1 MLRCKFNRCVLAS
14 LRSDIAGGFQ
24 PSRTAS
30 LRKRHAGHLLPCWYW
45 HGAGEAREGRS
56 PGYPVMSAARQL
68 YVVCYD
74 IASPKRLQAALH
86 LVRHYASGGQK
97 SVHECW
103 LSEPERGQLLAGYA
117 WLVDEGCDRILLAR
131 LDPRR
136 TPMFRGAGR
145 LPTDDDF
152 LMVA

>member
-1 MLRCKFNRCVLAS
+1 
-14 LRSDIAGGFQ
+14 
-24 PSRTAS
+24 
-30 LRKRHAGHLLPCWYW
+30 
-45 HGAGEAREGRS
+45 
-56 PGYPVMSAARQL
+56 MSAARQL

-86 LVRHYASGGQK
+86 LVRRYASGGQK

-117 WLVDEGCDRILLAR
+117 WLVDEGRDRILLAR